1 MNAVVNV
8 REHHRLNFNR
18 LPAMAKQQIDTAQLT
33 PMYEDAKRSL
43 AVLARVDEVKEMY
56 DKHAAIAHYAK
67 QIKDNSLLYY
77 AERVYA
83 RALARIGELIDD
95 LSWKERQETAKTH
108 GLSISDAAHA
118 INIAALPKKVLERFV
133 EQTPPMSKARLSS
146 EGSRFKKTGTILT
159 DNEKANCRV
168 PFKVFSQFEKYTQCE
183 PSAKLAKHIQEIDDY
198 WGVDIEE
205 KKELI
210 SIAQI
215 SRDDATL
222 LRKKLRVLI
231 EYLDEMD
238 HRLELREAGK

>member
-18 LPAMAKQQIDTAQLT
+18 LPVMAKQQIDTAQLT

-83 RALARIGELIDD
+83 RALARIGELIEE
-95 LSWKERQETAKTH
+95 LSWKERQETAKAN
-108 GLSISDAAHA
+108 GLSLTDATHA
-118 INIAALPKKVLERFV
+118 VNIAALPKKILDKFV
-133 EQTPPMSKARLSS
+133 EKTPPMPKSRLSH
-146 EGSRFKKTGTILT
+146 EGNRFKKTGATSADISQT
-159 DNEKANCRV
+159 MCGVGHTFRG
-168 PFKVFSQFEKYTQCE
+168 FSHITEQE
-183 PSAKLAKHIQEIDDY
+183 PSAKLAKHIEELDDY
-198 WGVDIEE
+198 WDFYKTQKE
-205 KKELI
+205 KLI
-210 SIAQI
+210 YIAQI

-222 LRKKLRVLI
+222 LREKLRPLI

-238 HRLELREAGK
+238 QLLELREAGK

>member
-18 LPAMAKQQIDTAQLT
+18 LPVMAKQQIDTAQLT

-83 RALARIGELIDD
+83 RALARIGELIEE
-95 LSWKERQETAKTH
+95 LSWKERQEVAKTH
-108 GLSISDAAHA
+108 GLSLTDATHA
-118 INIAALPKKVLERFV
+118 VNIAALPKKILDKFV
-133 EQTPPMSKARLSS
+133 EKTPPMSKCRLSH
-146 EGSRFKKTGTILT
+146 EGNRFKKTGGTSVEISRT
-159 DNEKANCRV
+159 MCGVRNDPEG
-168 PFKVFSQFEKYTQCE
+168 FSYYTREE
-183 PSAKLAKHIQEIDDY
+183 PSEKLARHIEQLDDY
-198 WGVDIEE
+198 WSFDDEE
-205 KKELI
+205 KNNLI
-210 SIAQI
+210 YIAQI
-215 SRDDATL
+215 SRDDAAL
-222 LRKKLRVLI
+222 LRKKLRPLI

-238 HRLELREAGK
+238 QLLQLREAGK

>member
-33 PMYEDAKRSL
+33 PLYEDAKRSL

-83 RALARIGELIDD
+83 RALARIGELIND

-108 GLSISDAAHA
+108 GLSTSDAAHA
-118 INIAALPKKVLERFV
+118 INIAALPKKVLDRFV
-133 EQTPPMSKARLSS
+133 EQTPPMSKASLSY
-146 EGSRFKKTGTILT
+146 EGSRFKKTGKVLKE
-159 DNEKANCRV
+159 NEKASCGV

-183 PSAKLAKHIQEIDDY
+183 PSAKLAKHIEEINDY
-198 WGVDIEE
+198 WGVDITE

-238 HRLELREAGK
+238 HKLELREAGK

>member
-43 AVLARVDEVKEMY
+43 AVLARVDEVKEIY

-83 RALARIGELIDD
+83 RALARIGELIED
-95 LSWKERQETAKTH
+95 LSFKERKETAAHH
-108 GLSISDAAHA
+108 GLSLSDANHA
-118 INIAALPKKVLERFV
+118 VNIAALPKKVIDKFV
-133 EQTPPMSKARLSS
+133 EQTPPMSKAGLSY
-146 EGSRFKKTGTILT
+146 EGCRIKNAGRKLQNKTPNRQRNWEIA
-159 DNEKANCRV
+159 D
-168 PFKVFSQFEKYTQCE
+168 QFEKHVNRE
-183 PSAKLAKHIQEIDDY
+183 PSAKLAKLIEEIDDY
-198 WGVDIEE
+198 WGIELTQ
-205 KKELI
+205 KTDLI
-210 SIAQI
+210 DVALI
-215 SRDDATL
+215 SRDDATI
-222 LRKKLRVLI
+222 LRKKLRPLI